1 MMTSPTRFV
10 LLLLLLLALVAWPVA
25 SQEDD
30 SGIEDD
36 DGPEE
41 GMGTV
46 RPYPINHPFP
56 TPNDAHSTKITKP
69 SQSTS
74 YHTHRA
80 AIRPRQARPGSSA
93 LGWWLPSSS
102 PP

>member
-1 MMTSPTRFV
+1 MTSSTRFV
-10 LLLLLLLALVAWPVA
+10 LLLPLLLALVTWPVA

-46 RPYPINHPFP
+46 RACVPI
-56 TPNDAHSTKITKP
+56 K
-69 SQSTS
+69 
-74 YHTHRA
+74 
-80 AIRPRQARPGSSA
+80 
-93 LGWWLPSSS
+93 
-102 PP
+102 